1 MGGRLNAKVMKRTTK
16 LVIALAVTVIV
27 LGLFL
32 IPVVPITVGLTCPP
46 GVFCFLGHYP
56 ASASMMYA
64 YFGVGAVQ
72 LSGMSGGHAY
82 CLMYGN
88 PGIMCG
94 FTVQRMG

>member
-1 MGGRLNAKVMKRTTK
+1 MKRTAK
-16 LVIALAVTVIV
+16 LVLSLATVLVV

-32 IPVVPITVGLTCPP
+32 LPVVSINVEAARGTPNSSVNYSTS
-46 GVFCFLGHYP
+46 

-72 LSGMSGGHAY
+72 VPGMSGGHAY

-88 PGIMCG
+88 PGTMCG
-94 FTVQRMG
+94 QPMQRM